1 LVFDVQL
8 DLLTSARF
16 SSLLDV
22 FNDNLAHSESFYNS
36 KVSGVPRYS

>member
-8 DLLTSARF
+8 DMLTSKF

-36 KVSGVPRYS
+36 RVSGVPRYS